1 MAATTNRTTAPRH
14 RVTDTTAAEHAA
26 TPPDSPREV
35 HMIAE
40 LYFRMLCLFDHHT
53 RGPSDEMWHDGLRF
67 RSVCRGCGR
76 PLARTK
82 VRWRRQDQL

>member
-1 MAATTNRTTAPRH
+1 
-14 RVTDTTAAEHAA
+14 
-26 TPPDSPREV
+26 
-35 HMIAE
+35 MIDR
-40 LYFRMLCLFDHHT
+40 LFYRLLCMFDHHT
-53 RGPSDEMWHDGLRF
+53 RGPSDQMWHDGLRF

>member
-1 MAATTNRTTAPRH
+1 
-14 RVTDTTAAEHAA
+14 
-26 TPPDSPREV
+26 
-35 HMIAE
+35 MIAE
-40 LYFRMLCLFDHHT
+40 LYFRLLCLFDHHT
-53 RGPSDEMWHDGLRF
+53 RGPSEEMWHDGLRF